1 VKAEAARALR
11 EKFQL
16 SIVVDP
22 LFGENCYLLHRRDTD
37 RVIVLDPG
45 LQHPEVLRLLEQRGW
60 QVDRILLTHGHVDHV
75 LGVPSVLAIG
85 AAPVSMHPDDQ
96 QLLDFA
102 RFRSFPFTPPDFQPF
117 EISEP
122 LVDGALLGWQ
132 DVQLQVLH
140 TPGHT
145 EGSCVFL
152 VGEDLFSGDTLF
164 QRGIGRTDLEGGN
177 FEKIVF
183 SIKERLYALPGETVV
198 YPGHGPKTT
207 IREEKLMNPFVP
219 AYR

>member
-1 VKAEAARALR
+1 MKAEAARALR

-22 LFGENCYLLHRRDTD
+22 LFGQNCYLLRRRDTD

-45 LQHPEVLRLLEQRGW
+45 LQHPEVLQVLEQNGW

-75 LGVPSVLAIG
+75 LGVPSVVAASG
-85 AAPVSMHPDDQ
+85 APVSMHPDDQ
-96 QLLDFA
+96 VLLDFD
-102 RFRSFPFTPPDFQPF
+102 RFRSFPFTPADFQPF

-122 LVDGALLGWQ
+122 LVDGTLLTWQ

-145 EGSCVFL
+145 EGSCVFV